1 MIYVYEKTVEFST
14 VFLLGIALYNI
25 QKFCSIK
32 RNFQKQ
38 IKSPATRET
47 DFVLA
52 NHYITWYNN
61 R

>member
-1 MIYVYEKTVEFST
+1 MKKPLNFQR
-14 VFLLGIALYNI
+14 FFLGIALYNI
-25 QKFCSIK
+25 QKFCSTK
-32 RNFQKQ
+32 RNFYKQ